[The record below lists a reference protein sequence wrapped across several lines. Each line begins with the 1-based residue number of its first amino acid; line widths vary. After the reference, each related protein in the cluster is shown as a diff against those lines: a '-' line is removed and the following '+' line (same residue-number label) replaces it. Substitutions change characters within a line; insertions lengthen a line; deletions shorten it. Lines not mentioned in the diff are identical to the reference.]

1 MQTNNQMKERA
12 GESLETSTIN
22 RIYWRI
28 IPLFFAMMFFNYLDR
43 INIGFAGLR
52 MNADL
57 GFGPAVFGFGASIF
71 FLGYMV
77 LEVPSNLMLHWVGA
91 RVWLARILMTWGAV
105 ATCMA
110 FVSSAWSFYL
120 LRFGL
125 GVAEAGF
132 MPGLVLY
139 LTYWFPARYR
149 ARAIGGYIIAGA
161 FSAVLGGPISTIVMT
176 YLNGLAGLHGWQWMF
191 IAEGVPTILL
201 GVFTLYYLTDRP
213 ADATWLT
220 PAQRQWL
227 QSELQAEI
235 AAIEREG
242 RHRLI
247 NSILD
252 VRVWLLAAL
261 FGCALVGIYG
271 MLIWLPQIIKSL
283 GTRSDIEVGFLSA
296 VPPLLGV
303 VGTILVSRS
312 SDRTGDRKLHL
323 AAIYALGAISMLAS
337 ALVPNPIWAYVCLCI
352 AGLGIN
358 SGNSLFWSLN
368 ASLMT
373 GVAAAASIAAVNTI
387 AQFGGLI
394 GPWLIGLVK
403 DSTGSYSLALATISG
418 FLLIA
423 AAIAATMRV
432 TTQPRREEA
441 AITPKPT

>member
-1 MQTNNQMKERA
+1 MQTNAQTGELV
-12 GESLETSTIN
+12 GESLEATTIR

-28 IPLFFAMMFFNYLDR
+28 IPLLFAMMFFNYLDR

-52 MNADL
+52 MNDDL
-57 GFGPAVFGFGASIF
+57 GFGPAIFGFGASIF

-105 ATCMA
+105 ASCMA
-110 FVSSAWSFYL
+110 FVSSAWNFYA

-149 ARAIGGYIIAGA
+149 ARAIAGYIVAGA
-161 FSAVLGGPISTIVMT
+161 FSTVLGGPISTTVMT
-176 YLNGLAGLHGWQWMF
+176 YSNGLAGLHGWQWMF
-191 IAEGVPTILL
+191 IAEGLPTILL

-213 ADATWLT
+213 ADAAWLT
-220 PAQRQWL
+220 PTQRKWL
-227 QSELQAEI
+227 LSELEAEN
-235 AAIEREG
+235 AKIEYDG
-242 RHRLI
+242 RRGLI
-247 NSILD
+247 NSIRD
-252 VRVWLLAAL
+252 VQWLLATL

-283 GTRSDIEVGFLSA
+283 GALSDIQVGFLSA

-303 VGTILVSRS
+303 VGTILISQS
-312 SDRTGDRKLHL
+312 SDRTGDRKMHL
-323 AAIYALGAISMLAS
+323 AAIYTLGAIGMLAS
-337 ALVPNPIWAYVCLCI
+337 AFVPNPIWAYVFLCI

-368 ASLMT
+368 ASFMT
-373 GVAAAASIAAVNTI
+373 GIAAAASIAAVNTI

-403 DSTGSYSLALATISG
+403 DSTGSFSLALATISG

-423 AAIAATMRV
+423 ATIATTMRV
-432 TTQPRREEA
+432 TT
-441 AITPKPT
+441 KPE

>member
-1 MQTNNQMKERA
+1 MQNWKSSARSAGPWHCRHRLTTGETVRSSELVMQANNQIKERV
-12 GESLETSTIN
+12 GESLEASTIN

-149 ARAIGGYIIAGA
+149 ARAIAGYIIAGA
-161 FSAVLGGPISTIVMT
+161 FSAVLGGPISTTLMT

-242 RHRLI
+242 RHRLM
-247 NSILD
+247 NSIRD

-271 MLIWLPQIIKSL
+271 MLMWLPQIIKSL

-296 VPPLLGV
+296 VPPLLGW
-303 VGTILVSRS
+303 S
-312 SDRTGDRKLHL
+312 
-323 AAIYALGAISMLAS
+323 
-337 ALVPNPIWAYVCLCI
+337 VP
-352 AGLGIN
+352 
-358 SGNSLFWSLN
+358 SWS
-368 ASLMT
+368 
-373 GVAAAASIAAVNTI
+373 AAAPT
-387 AQFGGLI
+387 
-394 GPWLIGLVK
+394 
-403 DSTGSYSLALATISG
+403 
-418 FLLIA
+418 A
-423 AAIAATMRV
+423 AAIESCISPQSIRWARSACSPAPWCRTRSGPISACV
-432 TTQPRREEA
+432 LPG
-441 AITPKPT
+441 